1 LNPIHDANM
10 ETTLGLG
17 TLGAIV
23 LVIAYCVLRYRATK
37 NNELMRPEVRAN
49 HALFSPGWYN
59 WAILNK
65 YFVDEAYNFW
75 FVKLGKRLS
84 NWLWLTFDVRGIDG
98 VVNGVGA
105 LTAWSGQRVRRV
117 QNGFVRSY
125 AFSMVVGIVVLLVY
139 VASRA
144 VGIVH

>member
-1 LNPIHDANM
+1 MIAV
-10 ETTLGLG
+10 
-17 TLGAIV
+17 V
-23 LVIAYCVLRYRATK
+23 LLICYSVYRASFRTDHSG
-37 NNELMRPEVRAN
+37 ELMTPGRRAN

-98 VVNGVGA
+98 IVNGVGA
-105 LTAWSGQRVRRV
+105 VTAWSGQRVRKV

-125 AFSMVVGIVVLLVY
+125 ALSMVVGIVVILVV
-139 VASRA
+139 VAVRA
-144 VGIVH
+144 AGIVH